1 MHAIPLDTPAGR
13 LRPATIAGIIL
24 IAAAVVLTGTTVAL
38 WMMLTASLPRSTG
51 SVTVHGLANEVVIEL
66 DALETPIIR
75 TTTMHDSLLAQG
87 FVHAQQR
94 YFQMDLARRHAA
106 GELAELFGAVALSVD
121 REQRL
126 YQLRR
131 RARQLLDALPAEQR
145 SWLYA
150 YADGVNAGLAD
161 LGARPPEYWLLRS
174 RPTPWLP
181 EDCVLVLFGMYTM
194 MSMNHVFELPNGV
207 MRATLPEAL
216 FAFLTT
222 SGSRFDALVD
232 ASGDLRSDYR
242 PLPVPGSDVIDVRQ
256 SPDPQQAPSR
266 QLVAPPLYGPA
277 GSNQWA
283 VGGALTRDGRA
294 MLANDPHLRLQ
305 LPNVFFRIHLQ
316 WAGHRAGGISVPGLP
331 GIVIGASDHLAW
343 GATVSNADQSDWV
356 VIEVDPDDP
365 SRYRV
370 PEGHESFRT
379 TMEQIRVRGAV
390 TETLEL
396 RTTRWGPVIEHDWLD
411 RPLALRATWLE
422 ADGANLALLQLPLAR
437 DVEEGLA
444 TLAQWSGPSL
454 NWMLADT
461 GGRIGWT
468 INGPVPERTG
478 FDGSV
483 PVSWA
488 DGTRG
493 WDQWLEL
500 PAISADEYASLF
512 TANSRTLPHATGDR
526 VSRAWMR
533 PLRADRIAELLSE
546 GAAFT
551 EADFVAMQLDTR
563 AAGYDAIRD
572 LMLEVVPESEP
583 DEALR
588 TVRTIVAGWNGHAQ
602 IDQAGFRL
610 LHNYY
615 LALLERVLGA
625 VLARPAD
632 ADALFVYRWPLADEP
647 LRRILEERPDHFL
660 PHGHD
665 NWPAYLRQILV
676 DSLADDQRAAGTSS
690 LDTHW
695 GDVNRLTAGHV
706 FADLMPWLRRRLS
719 MADEPLPGSMLSLR
733 VAAPDYG
740 ATARLVIAPAAPGTA
755 VLQMPGGQSGHP
767 LSARFDD
774 QTRDWLNGSA
784 VPFLPGPVRSA
795 FMLRPPD

>member
-1 MHAIPLDTPAGR
+1 MHATPPDTPVR
-13 LRPATIAGIIL
+13 RHRPATFAGAIL
-24 IAAAVVLTGTTVAL
+24 ITAVVVLTGTTIAL

-75 TTTMHDSLLAQG
+75 TTTMHDALLAQG

-106 GELAELFGAVALSVD
+106 GELAELFGTIALPLD
-121 REQRL
+121 RDQRR
-126 YQLRR
+126 YQLRQ
-131 RARQLLDALPAEQR
+131 RARQLLDTLPAEQR
-145 SWLYA
+145 SWLLA

-161 LGARPPEYWLLRS
+161 LGARPPEYWLLRA

-207 MRATLPEAL
+207 MQATLPEEL

-232 ASGDLRSDYR
+232 ASGALRSDYQ
-242 PLPVPGSDVIDVRQ
+242 PLPLPDSDVIDLRRLPEAPQ
-256 SPDPQQAPSR
+256 DPLR

-283 VGGALTRDGRA
+283 VGGALTRNGRA

-305 LPNVFFRIHLQ
+305 LPNVFFRIHLH
-316 WAGHRAGGISVPGLP
+316 WAEHGAGGISVPGLP
-331 GIVIGASDHLAW
+331 GIVIGASDQLAW

-370 PEGHESFRT
+370 PEGHERFRT
-379 TMEQIRVRGAV
+379 TMEQIHVRGAA
-390 TETLEL
+390 TDTLDL
-396 RTTRWGPVIEHDWLD
+396 RTTRWGPVIENDWLD

-422 ADGANLALLQLPLAR
+422 ADGANLTLLNLPLAR
-437 DVEEGLA
+437 NVDEALA

-454 NWMLADT
+454 NWMLADA

-468 INGPVPERTG
+468 INGPVPERAG
-478 FDGSV
+478 FDGAV

-493 WDQWLEL
+493 WNQWLDL
-500 PAISADEYASLF
+500 PAISADENGSLF
-512 TANSRTLPHATGDR
+512 TANSRTLPHALSDGI
-526 VSRAWMR
+526 SRAWMR
-533 PLRADRIAELLSE
+533 PLRAHRIATLLSE
-546 GAAFT
+546 GTAFT

-563 AAGYDAIRD
+563 AAGYDALRD
-572 LMLEVVPESEP
+572 LLLDVLPDNEP
-583 DEALR
+583 DERLR
-588 TVRTIVAGWNGHAQ
+588 TVRAIVAGWDGHAQ
-602 IDQAGFRL
+602 IDQPGFRL

-625 VLARPAD
+625 LLVTPAETH
-632 ADALFVYRWPLADEP
+632 AQFVYRWPLADEP
-647 LRRILEERPDHFL
+647 LRRILEERPDHLL
-660 PHGHD
+660 PPGHD
-665 NWPAYLRQILV
+665 DWPAFLRQILV
-676 DSLADDQRAAGTSS
+676 DSLNDDQRTTGAS
-690 LDTHW
+690 LDRPW

-706 FADLMPWLRRRLS
+706 FADLMPWLRTRLS

-740 ATARLVIAPAAPGTA
+740 ATARLVIAPAAPGA
-755 VLQMPGGQSGHP
+755 GVLQMPGGQSGHP

-774 QTRDWLNGSA
+774 QTRDWLTGSA
-784 VPFLPGPVRSA
+784 VPFLPGPAVSG
-795 FMLRPPD
+795 FVLRPPD